1 MAQELRELRKRVSEL
16 EEAIVQVVASIDE
29 TDGSRV
35 NLQAT
40 LDSTRETFF
49 NVYGE
54 DLGSD
59 VDEYLSTFIV
69 EEDEE
74 DEEDEENDENEED
87 DENE

>member
-54 DLGSD
+54 ELGSD
-59 VDEYLSTFIV
+59 VDEYLSTFV
-69 EEDEE
+69 DEDENE
-74 DEEDEENDENEED
+74 DDEDDENDENDENE
-87 DENE
+87 

>member
-16 EEAIVQVVASIDE
+16 EEAIVQVVAAIDE

-40 LDSTRETFF
+40 LDSARDTFF

-59 VDEYLSTFIV
+59 VDEYLSTVEVEDEEV

-74 DEEDEENDENEED
+74 NE
-87 DENE
+87 

>member
-54 DLGSD
+54 ELGSD
-59 VDEYLSTFIV
+59 VDEYLSTFVV
-69 EEDEE
+69 EEDEDE
-74 DEEDEENDENEED
+74 DDEDDEDENEE
-87 DENE
+87 NE